1 MRKHQNVVGSPTPSK
16 RQFIAADELA
26 EIARIVQHGYFVNPK
41 HAPLLDKYA
50 PKNQVKGRGRAERR
64 ESLMAIMR
72 RYFNEVAKAYGYND
86 MQEFINSLLTGAVR
100 NGVHA
105 AAAVSYD
112 GSISVKAASRGC
124 LSVSVEVTNTDPMLI
139 VKAAAACGYRQFE
152 DILSHTYCNWQMA
165 RENVKPCFHFCV
177 KSGDEAFRLCALI
190 YKYGEGRKQ
199 RIADCAMSYLCAEH
213 ITYSSMVR
221 HWRWARVANARGNAK
236 PDLEYPYAK

>member
-1 MRKHQNVVGSPTPSK
+1 MRKYKNVVGSETPSK

-50 PKNQVKGRGRAERR
+50 AKNQVKGKGRAARR
-64 ESLMAIMR
+64 ESLVGIMR

-112 GSISVKAASRGC
+112 GCVCAKAQSRWALTITVGIA
-124 LSVSVEVTNTDPMLI
+124 NTDPMLI

-152 DILSHTYCNWQMA
+152 DILSHTYCNWQMNK
-165 RENVKPCFHFCV
+165 ENVKPCFEF
-177 KSGDEAFRLCALI
+177 KIANGDEAFRLCALI

-199 RIADCAMSYLCAEH
+199 RIANCAMSYLCAEH

-221 HWRWARVANARGNAK
+221 HWRWVRIANTRGNTK
-236 PDLEYPYAK
+236 LSLEYPYAK